1 MPLLRE
7 GEDRALASLAAHARA
22 SSGAEGSPTAG
33 AAPGSLRVDFGWEL
47 RPRPAPAEEEGEP
60 DSLPNPEFH
69 IVFYDVQVRRGVG
82 PSRVTLTLT
91 LKTHLQ

>member
-7 GEDRALASLAAHARA
+7 GEDRALASLAARARA
-22 SSGAEGSPTAG
+22 SSGAEGSPATG

-47 RPRPAPAEEEGEP
+47 RPRPAPAGEEGEP
-60 DSLPNPEFH
+60 DRPPSPEFH

-82 PSRVTLTLT
+82 PSRVILTLT
-91 LKTHLQ
+91 LQTHPQ